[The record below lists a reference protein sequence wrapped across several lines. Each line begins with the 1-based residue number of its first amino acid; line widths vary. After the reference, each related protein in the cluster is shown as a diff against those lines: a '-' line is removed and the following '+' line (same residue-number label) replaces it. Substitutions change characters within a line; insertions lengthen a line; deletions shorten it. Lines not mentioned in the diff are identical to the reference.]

1 VKADKVMSNAKE
13 EAVRIKAHAH
23 EEAEKQIAD
32 ARTQAE
38 RVLTLSL
45 SLSLSLRLVLFTS
58 SKEIGADFWM
68 LWNFMSAGETKL
80 GEGID
85 WQFFAHNLNIDMLAM
100 GLELGLIDSQLCFAL
115 FCFGCRQ

>member
-1 VKADKVMSNAKE
+1 MSNAKE

-45 SLSLSLRLVLFTS
+45 SDWFFLSPSPR
-58 SKEIGADFWM
+58 K
-68 LWNFMSAGETKL
+68 
-80 GEGID
+80 
-85 WQFFAHNLNIDMLAM
+85 
-100 GLELGLIDSQLCFAL
+100 LELIFG
-115 FCFGCRQ
+115 CFGIL

>member
-1 VKADKVMSNAKE
+1 MSNAKE

-45 SLSLSLRLVLFTS
+45 SLSLTGSFDLHLQGNWSRFLDALEFCECWRN
-58 SKEIGADFWM
+58 KIGGRMIGSF
-68 LWNFMSAGETKL
+68 LQ
-80 GEGID
+80 I
-85 WQFFAHNLNIDMLAM
+85 I
-100 GLELGLIDSQLCFAL
+100 
-115 FCFGCRQ
+115 

>member
-1 VKADKVMSNAKE
+1 MKADKVMSNAKE

-45 SLSLSLRLVLFTS
+45 SLSLSDWFFLPS
-58 SKEIGADFWM
+58 SPRK
-68 LWNFMSAGETKL
+68 
-80 GEGID
+80 
-85 WQFFAHNLNIDMLAM
+85 
-100 GLELGLIDSQLCFAL
+100 LELIFG
-115 FCFGCRQ
+115 CFGIL

>member
-38 RVLTLSL
+38 RVLSL
-45 SLSLSLRLVLFTS
+45 SLSLSDWFLLPPI

-68 LWNFMSAGETKL
+68 LWNFVSAGETKL

-85 WQFFAHNLNIDMLAM
+85 LQFFADNLNIDMLAM
-100 GLELGLIDSQLCFAL
+100 GLELGLIDCNFALLCFVL
-115 FCFGCRQ
+115 LVDNS

>member
-1 VKADKVMSNAKE
+1 MSNAKE

-45 SLSLSLRLVLFTS
+45 SL
-58 SKEIGADFWM
+58 
-68 LWNFMSAGETKL
+68 
-80 GEGID
+80 
-85 WQFFAHNLNIDMLAM
+85 
-100 GLELGLIDSQLCFAL
+100 
-115 FCFGCRQ
+115 

>member
-1 VKADKVMSNAKE
+1 MKADKVMSNAKE

-38 RVLTLSL
+38 RVPTLSL
-45 SLSLSLRLVLFTS
+45 SLSLSHWFFFPPSPTQ
-58 SKEIGADFWM
+58 EIGADFWM
-68 LWNFMSAGETKL
+68 LWNFVSAGETKL

-85 WQFFAHNLNIDMLAM
+85 WQFFADNLNIDMLAY
-100 GLELGLIDSQLCFAL
+100 GTGAWID
-115 FCFGCRQ
+115 